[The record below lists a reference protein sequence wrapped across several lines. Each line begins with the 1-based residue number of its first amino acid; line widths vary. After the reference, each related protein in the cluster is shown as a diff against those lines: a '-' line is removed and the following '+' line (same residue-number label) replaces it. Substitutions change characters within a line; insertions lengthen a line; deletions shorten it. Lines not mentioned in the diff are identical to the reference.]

1 MEEFEQYRGK
11 LWAIAYKMTKSAAD
25 AEDIVQD
32 VFLAAGS
39 SGTTIVNPENYLVR
53 SAMNRCFS
61 LLEKRKYISYPG
73 PDLPEPIFQERFSNV
88 LQLDVSFALTLL
100 LQQLNPVER
109 AVFILKETLD
119 YGYPEIAGIL
129 SLTQDNCRQ
138 LLHRARAR
146 IKAGKT
152 NAVTPEDTAPLITAF
167 LRLCAGGNTTELL
180 KVLSEDVKL
189 YSDGGGKI
197 SAALNPIYGAAH
209 CIAFLTG
216 VYKKTGDQFSFRM
229 EQINGQTGVVFYNKL
244 SGERDTVMVLSFE
257 NDKSISRIYLV
268 RNPDKVKPSK
278 AS

>member
-1 MEEFEQYRGK
+1 MEEFEQYRSK

-39 SGTTIVNPENYLVR
+39 SGTAIINTENYLVR

-61 LLEKRKYISYPG
+61 LLEKRKHISYPG
-73 PDLPEPIFQERFSNV
+73 PDLPEPIFRERFSKV
-88 LQLDVSFALTLL
+88 QQLDVSFALTLL

-109 AVFILKETLD
+109 AVFILRETLD

-138 LLHRARAR
+138 LLHRARVKV
-146 IKAGKT
+146 KAGKT
-152 NAVTPEDTAPLITAF
+152 TSVTAKDTSPLITAF
-167 LRLCAGGNTTELL
+167 LQLCAGGNTTELL
-180 KVLSEDVKL
+180 KVLSEDVKI

-197 SAALNPIYGAAH
+197 SAALNPIHGAAH

-216 VYKKTGDQFSFRM
+216 IYKKMSGRLSFRT
-229 EQINGQTGVVFYNKL
+229 EQINGETGVVFYNKR
-244 SGERDTVMVLSFE
+244 SGERDTVMVVSFE
-257 NDKSISRIYLV
+257 NEQIISRIYLI
-268 RNPDKVKPSK
+268 RNPDKVKPK
-278 AS
+278 TT